1 MQYKSNPVS
10 TLFVKLVAQKRDDV
24 VLAYTL
30 LASDQRRVVAKN
42 ALFTRMYMS
51 NFERS
56 NLEAE
61 AESVRQSLNF
71 ARVVVV

>member
-1 MQYKSNPVS
+1 MQFKSNPVS

-30 LASDQRRVVAKN
+30 LASDQRKVVTKN

-51 NFERS
+51 NFEREDLAS
-56 NLEAE
+56 EAE
-61 AESVRQSLNF
+61 AVRQMLNF
-71 ARVVVV
+71 AQVVVV

>member
-1 MQYKSNPVS
+1 MQYVSNPVS

-30 LASDQRRVVAKN
+30 LASDQRKIVAKN

-51 NFERS
+51 NFEQS
-56 NLEAE
+56 NLANE
-61 AESVRQSLNF
+61 AESIRQSLNF

>member
-1 MQYKSNPVS
+1 MQYKSAPVN

-30 LASDQRRVVAKN
+30 LASDQRKIVAKN
-42 ALFTRMYMS
+42 ALFSRMYMS

-56 NLEAE
+56 NLAAE
-61 AESVRQSLNF
+61 AESVRQMLNF
-71 ARVVVV
+71 SNVVVV